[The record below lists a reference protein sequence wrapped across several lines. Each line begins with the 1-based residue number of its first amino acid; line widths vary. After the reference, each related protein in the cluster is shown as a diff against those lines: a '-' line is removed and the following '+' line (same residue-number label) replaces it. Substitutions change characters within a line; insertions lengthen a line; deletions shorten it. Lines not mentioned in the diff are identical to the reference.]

1 LLTENLVAK
10 TKYNLTPLKESVKR
24 FSANFEVFLEDE
36 KDDTFYVRL
45 TKDPKDYFNDEIVE
59 TEPRFVCFID
69 ILGFSDLI
77 NEYDLDITSTVLQ
90 DLQESFSLV
99 TTYLIDNNVSQF
111 KESLK
116 HLKYQTFSDNICI
129 SIPYFDNQ
137 TDFLS
142 NFNLIT
148 TYIRGLQFTL
158 MSKGFFIR
166 GGISVGSFYSDKN
179 IIFSKG
185 LVNAYLLES
194 KKANFPRVIID
205 KLIMDKLLSYDQQ
218 SIKNFG
224 LDKVI
229 IFDWENVSFLNPF
242 GLMESSLSQIDS
254 IFSELETDTEDPMVN
269 TFNSFSQQL
278 TNMTKELFSCLS
290 NAEEQSIELI
300 KNIIGEN
307 LIKFDQNENVL
318 SKYLWIKEFIKW
330 IENDETGNLKFLF
343 LKEKLKNNHD

>member
-1 LLTENLVAK
+1 
-10 TKYNLTPLKESVKR
+10 
-24 FSANFEVFLEDE
+24 
-36 KDDTFYVRL
+36 
-45 TKDPKDYFNDEIVE
+45 
-59 TEPRFVCFID
+59 
-69 ILGFSDLI
+69 
-77 NEYDLDITSTVLQ
+77 
-90 DLQESFSLV
+90 
-99 TTYLIDNNVSQF
+99 
-111 KESLK
+111 
-116 HLKYQTFSDNICI
+116 
-129 SIPYFDNQ
+129 
-137 TDFLS
+137 
-142 NFNLIT
+142 
-148 TYIRGLQFTL
+148 

-269 TFNSFSQQL
+269 TLNSFSQQL